1 MPGSPPFPPSPM
13 DLDEALAF
21 SHYARRML
29 GADPA
34 LRAELAATLDA
45 PFDWARARTSI
56 DAAAAATDAAGT
68 LGTALRALRTRV
80 MVHTLAR
87 DLAGRATLGEV
98 CGAVTT
104 LAEVAIDAAVAAARR
119 ELVAS
124 HGEPAGAD
132 GDAPQPLVVVGMGKL
147 GGGELNVS
155 SDIDLVF
162 LYPEEGETAG
172 PRVVA
177 NREFFDRLG
186 RRVIAMLDDATAEGF
201 VFRVDMRLR
210 PYGESGPLTMS
221 YAALENYLVTQ
232 GRAWERY
239 AWLKARALT
248 GVPQEELDAIV
259 GPFVYRKYLDYD
271 AYAGLRDVHRQIREQ
286 AARRDARDNVKL
298 GPGGI
303 REIEFVVQAL
313 QIVRGGR
320 EPGLRIRNTRAALA
334 ALASRGHLPDSA
346 AAVLDAAYV
355 FLRDTEHR
363 LQYRDDQQTQALPD
377 DEGELDALA
386 RAMRFAS
393 AAAFRAALDA
403 HRLEAGRQFDSVFGA
418 ADADAGAD
426 AGWRGVWDAPDVTD
440 EHVAQL
446 GRAGFDD
453 PPALLGTLARARGG
467 TRYSALPAQSKERF
481 DKLVPRML
489 AAAAASPGASGAQAT
504 FMRLLGLLEAVARR
518 SAYLALVIEHP
529 PLIPRLAA
537 LMGASAWAADY
548 LTRHPILLDEL
559 LDARVLMEEPDHGSW
574 RAELA
579 RMLAENAGDQ
589 EREMDALR
597 HFQHAQS
604 FRLLAQD
611 LAGRLTVERLAD
623 HLSALADVVLEA
635 TLAACWRHLAGSDA
649 PPPRFAIIGYGKLG
663 GKELGYA
670 SDLDIVFVYDVDADD
685 PDGDAKLARYSRLAQ
700 RMNTW
705 LTSNTPA
712 GQLYDTDLRLRP
724 DGAKGLIASSLGA
737 FKRYQREQ
745 AWTWE
750 HQALTRARHCAGD
763 AAIGAA
769 FEAER
774 EAILRLSRDRP
785 KLAGEVVAM
794 RRRMHDGHPNPTA
807 LFDLKHDPGGMVD
820 IEFAVQYL
828 VLAHAHDH
836 PRLTGNLGNIAL
848 LRIAG
853 ELGLVPADL
862 AARVADAYREYRKVQ
877 HAIRLTGAPH
887 VRIDPATHAQRRN
900 DVDALWKAV
909 FGGAWRG

>member
-1 MPGSPPFPPSPM
+1 M
-13 DLDEALAF
+13 DLDDALAF
-21 SHYARRML
+21 SHYARRAVD
-29 GADPA
+29 ADPS
-34 LRAELAATLDA
+34 LRDELGATLDA
-45 PFDWARARTSI
+45 PFDWARAEGAVAR
-56 DAAAAATDAAGT
+56 AAAAPDAPGA
-68 LGTALRALRTRV
+68 LAPALRALRTRA

-87 DLAGRATLGEV
+87 DLTGRAGLDEV
-98 CGAVTT
+98 CVAVTT
-104 LAEVAIDAAVAAARR
+104 LAELAIGAAVAATRR
-119 ELVAS
+119 GLVAA
-124 HGEPAGAD
+124 HGEPLGTD
-132 GDAPQPLVVVGMGKL
+132 SGRPQPLVVVGMGKL

-155 SDIDLVF
+155 SDIDLIF

-172 PRVVA
+172 PRAVS

-186 RRVIAMLDDATAEGF
+186 RRVVAMLDDATAEGF

-221 YAALENYLVTQ
+221 FAALENYLVTQ

-239 AWLKARALT
+239 AWLKERALT

-259 GPFVYRKYLDYD
+259 APFVYRKYLDYD

-286 AARRDARDNVKL
+286 AARRDARENVKL

-313 QIVRGGR
+313 QIVRGGQ

-334 ALASRGHLPDSA
+334 ALAGRGHLPESA
-346 AAVLDAAYV
+346 AAGLDAAYV
-355 FLRDTEHR
+355 FLRNTEHR

-377 DEGELDALA
+377 DPGELDALA

-393 AAAFRAALDA
+393 APAFRAALDA
-403 HRLEAGRQFDSVFGA
+403 HRLEAGRQFESVFGA
-418 ADADAGAD
+418 AEEASGAGTDAD
-426 AGWRGVWDAPDVTD
+426 WRGLWDAPDVTD
-440 EHVAQL
+440 EHVARL
-446 GRAGFDD
+446 AGAGFDD
-453 PPALLGTLARARGG
+453 PPALLGTLARARSGS
-467 TRYSALPAQSKERF
+467 RYAALPAQSKERF
-481 DKLVPRML
+481 DTLVPRML
-489 AAAAASPGASGAQAT
+489 AAAAASPGGAGAQAT

-529 PLIPRLAA
+529 PLMPRLAG
-537 LMGASAWAADY
+537 LMSASAWAADY

-559 LDARVLMEEPDHGSW
+559 LDARVLMEEPDPAAW

-604 FRLLAQD
+604 FRLLSQD
-611 LAGRLTVERLAD
+611 LAGQLTVERLAD

-635 TLAACWRHLAGSDA
+635 TLAACWRHLAGPDA

-670 SDLDIVFVYDVDADD
+670 SDLDIVFVYDVD

-750 HQALTRARHCAGD
+750 HQALTRARFCAGD
-763 AAIGAA
+763 AEIGAA

-774 EAILRLSRDRP
+774 EAILRLPRDRA
-785 KLAGEVVAM
+785 KLAEEVVAM

-820 IEFAVQYL
+820 IEFVVQYL
-828 VLAHAHDH
+828 VLAHAHDQ

-853 ELGLVPADL
+853 GIGLVPADL
-862 AARVADAYREYRKVQ
+862 AERVADAYREYRKVQ

-887 VRIDPATHAQRRN
+887 VRVDPAAHADRRTN
-900 DVDALWKAV
+900 VEAMWRQV
-909 FGGAWRG
+909 FGERWRS

>member
-1 MPGSPPFPPSPM
+1 MN
-13 DLDEALAF
+13 LDDALAF
-21 SHYARRML
+21 SHYARRVVD
-29 GADPA
+29 ADPA
-34 LRAELAATLDA
+34 LRDALLATLDA
-45 PFDWARARTSI
+45 PFDWARARTAI
-56 DAAAAATDAAGT
+56 DAATAAPDATGT
-68 LGTALRALRTRV
+68 LGAALRALRTRV

-87 DLAGRATLGEV
+87 DLTGRAGLAEV

-104 LAEVAIDAAVAAARR
+104 LAEVAIDAAVAATRR
-119 ELVAS
+119 ELVAT
-124 HGEPAGAD
+124 HGEPLGSE
-132 GDAPQPLVVVGMGKL
+132 GGAPQPFVVVGMGKL

-186 RRVIAMLDDATAEGF
+186 RRVIAMLDDATADGF

-248 GVPQEELDAIV
+248 GVPQDEVDAIV

-303 REIEFVVQAL
+303 REIEFIVQAL

-334 ALASRGHLPDSA
+334 ALASRGHLPESA
-346 AAVLDAAYV
+346 AAALDAAYV

-377 DEGELDALA
+377 DPGELDALA
-386 RAMRFAS
+386 SALRFPS
-393 AAAFRAALDA
+393 TPDFRAALDE
-403 HRLEAGRQFDSVFGA
+403 HRLEAGRQFESVFGA
-418 ADADAGAD
+418 ADAGAD
-426 AGWRGVWDAPDVTD
+426 AGTDAEWRSVWDAPDVTD

-446 GRAGFDD
+446 ERAGFDD
-453 PPALLGTLARARGG
+453 PPALLGTLARARAG

-489 AAAAASPGASGAQAT
+489 AAATASPGGSGAQAT
-504 FMRLLGLLEAVARR
+504 FMRLLSLLEAVARR

-529 PLIPRLAA
+529 PLIPRLAG

-559 LDARVLMEEPDHGSW
+559 LDARVLMEEPDHDAW
-574 RAELA
+574 RAELG
-579 RMLAENAGDQ
+579 RMLAEHAGDQ

-611 LAGRLTVERLAD
+611 LAGQLTVERLAD

-635 TLAACWRHLAGSDA
+635 TLGACWRHLAGADA

-670 SDLDIVFVYDVDADD
+670 SDLDIVFVYDVDPDD

-705 LTSNTPA
+705 LASNTPA

-750 HQALTRARHCAGD
+750 HQALTRARWIAGD

-774 EAILRLSRDRP
+774 EAILRLPRDRA
-785 KLAGEVVAM
+785 KLADEVVAM

-820 IEFAVQYL
+820 IEFVVQYL
-828 VLAHAHDH
+828 VLAHAHDQ

-848 LRIAG
+848 LRVAG

-862 AARVADAYREYRKVQ
+862 AARVADAYREFRKVQ

-887 VRIDPATHAQRRN
+887 VRVDPAAHAQRRA
-900 DVDALWKAV
+900 DVDAVWRTV
-909 FGGAWRG
+909 FGSPWSA